1 MGVIDIASSK
11 SVWRGMEYYKQN
23 KVLSYTVNEDGSC
36 EGIVAGSGD
45 GNYHVH
51 VDMEHPRKS
60 TCDCPLANGKKIICK
75 HIVAVSLCLD
85 ESEADRFKN
94 EKTIYASEEEERRAK
109 KYEKYMGFARTMSPR
124 KLRES
129 PYHFGFT
136 NEPLRNC
143 YAPDTTEEVT
153 ESQFGVNSIK
163 TMDSVQKSSEIR
175 NFCTEFLL
183 FAYLAKIKHFYK
195 TQSPVFV
202 FFSPILTF

>member
-1 MGVIDIASSK
+1 MGLIDIASSK

-23 KVLSYTVNEDGSC
+23 KVLSYIVNEDGSC

-85 ESEADRFKN
+85 ESEADRFKK

-124 KLRES
+124 ELREAYVELMIELDEYRLKEKYGNPHITS
-129 PYHFGFT
+129 ALPTSHC
-136 NEPLRNC
+136 E
-143 YAPDTTEEVT
+143 AVT
-153 ESQFGVNSIK
+153 LL
-163 TMDSVQKSSEIR
+163 TRQK
-175 NFCTEFLL
+175 
-183 FAYLAKIKHFYK
+183 K
-195 TQSPVFV
+195 
-202 FFSPILTF
+202 

>member
-1 MGVIDIASSK
+1 MRAVHKTKKVTVGVTDRVTDTERIIYGGTLWELIDIASSK

-94 EKTIYASEEEERRAK
+94 EKTIYASEEEERIRAK
-109 KYEKYMGFARTMSPR
+109 KHMKRLNWICQTMG
-124 KLRES
+124 
-129 PYHFGFT
+129 
-136 NEPLRNC
+136 
-143 YAPDTTEEVT
+143 
-153 ESQFGVNSIK
+153 
-163 TMDSVQKSSEIR
+163 
-175 NFCTEFLL
+175 
-183 FAYLAKIKHFYK
+183 
-195 TQSPVFV
+195 
-202 FFSPILTF
+202 

>member
-75 HIVAVSLCLD
+75 PSIRHLPNCKRPGL
-85 ESEADRFKN
+85 RC
-94 EKTIYASEEEERRAK
+94 K
-109 KYEKYMGFARTMSPR
+109 KCK
-124 KLRES
+124 K
-129 PYHFGFT
+129 
-136 NEPLRNC
+136 
-143 YAPDTTEEVT
+143 
-153 ESQFGVNSIK
+153 
-163 TMDSVQKSSEIR
+163 
-175 NFCTEFLL
+175 
-183 FAYLAKIKHFYK
+183 
-195 TQSPVFV
+195 
-202 FFSPILTF
+202 

>member
-75 HIVAVSLCLD
+75 HIVAVSLCL
-85 ESEADRFKN
+85 
-94 EKTIYASEEEERRAK
+94 
-109 KYEKYMGFARTMSPR
+109 EKYMGFARTMSPR
-124 KLRES
+124 ELREA
-129 PYHFGFT
+129 YV
-136 NEPLRNC
+136 ELM
-143 YAPDTTEEVT
+143 TELDEYRLK
-153 ESQFGVNSIK
+153 EKYG
-163 TMDSVQKSSEIR
+163 R
-175 NFCTEFLL
+175 
-183 FAYLAKIKHFYK
+183 
-195 TQSPVFV
+195 
-202 FFSPILTF
+202 

>member
-85 ESEADRFKN
+85 ESEADRFK
-94 EKTIYASEEEERRAK
+94 K
-109 KYEKYMGFARTMSPR
+109 KRQYMHQR
-124 KLRES
+124 KRNAEQRNMKSIWDLPELCLRE
-129 PYHFGFT
+129 
-136 NEPLRNC
+136 N
-143 YAPDTTEEVT
+143 
-153 ESQFGVNSIK
+153 
-163 TMDSVQKSSEIR
+163 
-175 NFCTEFLL
+175 
-183 FAYLAKIKHFYK
+183 
-195 TQSPVFV
+195 
-202 FFSPILTF
+202 